1 MITHGAEKIIKT
13 ASTPGATTTSTF
25 ISSQLLALDPTRCPH
40 HPRSKISVMNTDMF
54 AAARSILQMAGD
66 GVRGRTTVLN
76 LASDEE
82 RGGGGAYTLSK
93 T

>member
-1 MITHGAEKIIKT
+1 
-13 ASTPGATTTSTF
+13 
-25 ISSQLLALDPTRCPH
+25 
-40 HPRSKISVMNTDMF
+40 MNTDMF
-54 AAARSILQMAGD
+54 AAARSILQTAGD
-66 GVRGRTTVLN
+66 GARGRTTVLN